1 MPIEV
6 VLPKVDMD
14 MESGVIAEW
23 KVAEGDLVRAGEVL
37 FDMETAKSIMEV
49 EAPGTGRIR
58 GLASVDGQPIAVGT
72 PVAWIDVDTEP
83 MQADPTA
90 HAPSAHAATA
100 TGASARSGNGATGD
114 ASTGT
119 GTAGGAAARDAATRP
134 ASRGPAPAL
143 GGGHAPAGTADA
155 PRPLD
160 DFVADLVGG
169 ELRATPLARAL
180 GREHGVD
187 LRALHGSG
195 PRGRVQATDVEDAL
209 KARAVAPARPDA
221 GADATLATAATRVP
235 FSPTR
240 RVIAE
245 RLAHSMQA
253 APHFYLTAHVEMTA
267 LRAALEAAAPAI
279 VEATGTRPGVTVALA
294 WLVARVLVRH
304 PRLNASADADAT
316 LLHRHV
322 HVGIA
327 IDRDG
332 ELAVPVLRDADTR
345 TLAELTRDFAALRAA
360 VHDRTI
366 QPAAMRDGTF
376 TISNLGMHG
385 VDAFTAII
393 NPPQSAILAVGR
405 TVDTP
410 VGRDGAIVLR
420 PMATLSLSS
429 DHRIVDGV
437 TAARFM
443 ADLRRAIEAPDAL
456 A

>member
-23 KVAEGDLVRAGEVL
+23 KVSEGDLVRAGDVL

-72 PVAWIDVDTEP
+72 PVAWIDDEP
-83 MQADPTA
+83 EHSHGGATGEATSARGTA
-90 HAPSAHAATA
+90 SVSAAAA
-100 TGASARSGNGATGD
+100 GASA
-114 ASTGT
+114 
-119 GTAGGAAARDAATRP
+119 GAAP
-134 ASRGPAPAL
+134 V
-143 GGGHAPAGTADA
+143 ADA
-155 PRPLD
+155 PTATRGGTPTNAITPIADGRHATPGSAERPLD
-160 DFVADLVGG
+160 AFVADLVG
-169 ELRATPLARAL
+169 EDLRATPRARSL

-187 LRALHGSG
+187 LRALRGSG
-195 PRGRVQATDVEDAL
+195 PRGRVQAADVEDAL
-209 KARAVAPARPDA
+209 KAAAPVVRDA
-221 GADATLATAATRVP
+221 DADATAADGATRVP

-245 RLAHSMQA
+245 RLAQSMQA

-267 LRAALEAAAPAI
+267 LRAALDAAATGI
-279 VEATGTRPGVTVALA
+279 VAATGTRPGMTVALA
-294 WLVARVLVRH
+294 WLVARVLLRH
-304 PRLNASADADAT
+304 PLLNASAAPDAA
-316 LLHRHV
+316 LLHPHAQ
-322 HVGIA
+322 VGIA

-332 ELAVPVLRDADTR
+332 ELCVPVLRDADTR
-345 TLAELTRDFAALRAA
+345 TLAELTRDFAAVRAA
-360 VHDRTI
+360 VQDRTI
-366 QPAAMRDGTF
+366 QPAAMRGGTF